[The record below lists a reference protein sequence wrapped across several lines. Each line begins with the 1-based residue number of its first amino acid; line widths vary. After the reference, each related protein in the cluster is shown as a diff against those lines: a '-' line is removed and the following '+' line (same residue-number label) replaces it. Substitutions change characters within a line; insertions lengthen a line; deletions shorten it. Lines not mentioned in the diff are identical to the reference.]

1 MRVPLIFCILFS
13 FLIGSVA
20 FAQTEEEISDE
31 ELYALADAA
40 SEDIS
45 NEKDALI
52 AEADAVT
59 DSFTPTM
66 TQVWGFLAVFTILQL
81 VLIGFVIL
89 SSKQVIPIMER
100 LLWLLIVLIFSM
112 LALPFYL
119 YRLRNKKKHSTNE

>member
-13 FLIGSVA
+13 FLLGSVA

-45 NEKDALI
+45 NDKDALI